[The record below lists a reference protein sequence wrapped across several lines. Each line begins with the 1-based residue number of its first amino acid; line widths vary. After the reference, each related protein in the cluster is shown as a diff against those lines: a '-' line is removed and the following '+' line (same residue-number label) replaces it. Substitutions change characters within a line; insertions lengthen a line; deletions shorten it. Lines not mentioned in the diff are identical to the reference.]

1 MARKNY
7 VFEVG
12 NKIIADI
19 WCEEGELVYYAHGIT
34 FGMMRYRKTVPET
47 EIYEKTDSGF
57 VFVQRYNELLIY
69 YHLAWSKRI

>member
-34 FGMMRYRKTVPET
+34 FGMMRYRKTVPEI
-47 EIYEKTDSGF
+47 EIYEKTDNGF
-57 VFVQRYNELLIY
+57 ISVHRYN
-69 YHLAWSKRI
+69 

>member
-34 FGMMRYRKTVPET
+34 FVATNKTKEM
-47 EIYEKTDSGF
+47 KTIMEN
-57 VFVQRYNELLIY
+57 QRTHKVILN
-69 YHLAWSKRI
+69 HTKTSN